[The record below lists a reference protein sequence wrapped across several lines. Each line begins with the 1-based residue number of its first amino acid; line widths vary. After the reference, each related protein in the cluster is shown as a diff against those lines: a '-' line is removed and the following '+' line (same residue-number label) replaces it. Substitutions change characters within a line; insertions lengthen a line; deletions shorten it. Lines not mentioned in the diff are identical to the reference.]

1 MESIQCKFPHRD
13 GSRAVEDHSV
23 GFTDGQ
29 TKVLIM
35 IAIVLFCKELE
46 FGEKEMQNLQLRHVL
61 KSFESVRCS
70 YKHFDNPARP
80 PVFGFAQTLS

>member
-1 MESIQCKFPHRD
+1 
-13 GSRAVEDHSV
+13 
-23 GFTDGQ
+23 
-29 TKVLIM
+29 M